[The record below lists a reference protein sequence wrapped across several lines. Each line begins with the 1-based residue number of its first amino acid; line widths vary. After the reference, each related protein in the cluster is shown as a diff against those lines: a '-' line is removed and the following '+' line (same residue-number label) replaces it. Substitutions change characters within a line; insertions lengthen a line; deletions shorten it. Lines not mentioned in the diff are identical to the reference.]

1 MNPNYCGRVINKYGQ
16 YDNMFPSI
24 VSTNMNEQAQALRSQ
39 NKSNEHLQ
47 TINSN
52 KNQMP
57 LLRVNPHYQYDN
69 SKRTM
74 HYVTMSVLRN
84 MNASH
89 FVCEFKGINAPKL
102 ETQVLTTCQDFF
114 QNQQLYLKINDVIQ
128 KQIKTKGPRN

>member
-24 VSTNMNEQAQALRSQ
+24 VSTNMYEQAQALRSQ

-57 LLRVNPHYQYDN
+57 LLRVNPYQYDN
-69 SKRTM
+69 
-74 HYVTMSVLRN
+74 
-84 MNASH
+84 
-89 FVCEFKGINAPKL
+89 
-102 ETQVLTTCQDFF
+102 
-114 QNQQLYLKINDVIQ
+114 
-128 KQIKTKGPRN
+128 

>member
-24 VSTNMNEQAQALRSQ
+24 VSTNMYEQAQALRSQ

-57 LLRVNPHYQYDN
+57 LLRVNPTN
-69 SKRTM
+69 MTIRKRTM
-74 HYVTMSVLRN
+74 HYVTMSVL
-84 MNASH
+84 
-89 FVCEFKGINAPKL
+89 EI
-102 ETQVLTTCQDFF
+102 
-114 QNQQLYLKINDVIQ
+114 
-128 KQIKTKGPRN
+128 